1 MSDVTLS
8 SGREITFDLY
18 QISLSEFRNLLDP
31 ARPNDEGDA
40 IIGRAI
46 GMTAEQVEALPY
58 PDYRRIVR
66 ALFERARNPLDSP
79 NLESAS
85 TLP

>member
-18 QISLSEFRNLLDP
+18 KISLAEFRNLLDP
-31 ARPNDEGDA
+31 GRPNEEGDA
-40 IIGRAI
+40 IIGKAT
-46 GMTAEQVEALPY
+46 GMTAEQVGELPY
-58 PDYRRIVR
+58 PDYRLLVR
-66 ALFERARNPLDSP
+66 HLFDKARNPLADP

-85 TLP
+85 TSP